1 MLKRVW
7 RLFGKPDTTA
17 VATSVPTVTVRADD
31 DNDSTVSTAFVMPFE
46 IRPIEPEDGD
56 ALRQLFRQSVEQIG
70 SKYYDATA
78 TAVWAQRADEAD
90 FVSDL
95 QRGLTLVAILHGE
108 RVGFAQLHPANHIE
122 MLYLSPAGSGLG
134 IATLLCQHLEDEARI
149 AGSTMLYTASSL
161 AARRFFE
168 SMGFRL
174 SGEETVQRHGVAI
187 DRLRMEKTLV
197 TG

>member
-7 RLFGKPDTTA
+7 RLFGKPDPAA
-17 VATSVPTVTVRADD
+17 VAVNVPTVTVRADD
-31 DNDSTVSTAFVMPFE
+31 DNENVVSTAFVMPFE
-46 IRPIEPEDGD
+46 IRPIEAGDGD
-56 ALRQLFRQSVEQIG
+56 ALRALFRQSVEQIG
-70 SKYYDATA
+70 SKYYDAAA
-78 TAVWAQRADEAD
+78 TAAWAKSADEAD
-90 FVSDL
+90 FVSHL

-108 RVGFAQLHPANHIE
+108 HVGFAQLHPADHIE

-149 AGSTMLYTASSL
+149 AGSTVLRTASSL

-187 DRLRMEKTLV
+187 NRLRMEKTLM